1 MAKKAFMRRKE
12 LLTKGLDIQTKKSIV
27 KSIIWSVALYGSE
40 TWTLL
45 EKQVKNI
52 EAFEMWVWR
61 HMEKISWKDRV
72 TNEDVLRRIDEPRR
86 ITDIIRRRK
95 KWIRQLIQAEG
106 ILSSIIEGQY

>member
-1 MAKKAFMRRKE
+1 M
-12 LLTKGLDIQTKKSIV
+12 

-45 EKQVKNI
+45 EKEVKNT

-61 HMEKISWKDRV
+61 HMERISWKDRV

-86 ITDIIRRRK
+86 ITDIIKRRKK

-106 ILSSIIEGQY
+106 ILSSILEGQY